1 LSKPIKLIIADDH
14 VVVREGLTA
23 LIQDA
28 PDMMVVGQA
37 NTGLE
42 ALDLIDRHKPHLALL
57 DISMPYMTGLE
68 AAAKIKSEHPQTPV
82 VILTMHEET
91 AFFFEA
97 LRAGAA
103 GYIMKG
109 AASDELL
116 KAIRVVCRGDIYLP
130 PHLTGLLVQNYLM
143 THQSAPPPD
152 DPLTSREREVLK
164 LIAQGMTN
172 RKIAQQ
178 LTISINTVKSHRRQ
192 IYQKLDLD
200 ERADIVAYAIN
211 RGFLYA

>member
-1 LSKPIKLIIADDH
+1 
-14 VVVREGLTA
+14 
-23 LIQDA
+23 
-28 PDMMVVGQA
+28 MMVVGQA

>member
-1 LSKPIKLIIADDH
+1 MTQSIKLIIADDH
-14 VVVREGLTA
+14 IVVREGLAA

-37 NTGLE
+37 NTGRE

-57 DISMPYMTGLE
+57 DISMPHMTGLE
-68 AAAKIKSEHPQTPV
+68 AAVKIRDQYPQTPV
-82 VILTMHEET
+82 IILTMHEEK

-103 GYIMKG
+103 GYIKKG
-109 AASDELL
+109 APSDELL
-116 KAIRVVCRGDIYLP
+116 KAIRIVGRGDIYLP
-130 PHLTGLLVQNYLM
+130 PDLTGLLVQNYLI
-143 THQSAPPPD
+143 THQPAPPPD

>member
-1 LSKPIKLIIADDH
+1 MSQPIKLVIADDH
-14 VVVREGLTA
+14 TIVREGLAA
-23 LIQDA
+23 LLEDA
-28 PDMMVVGQA
+28 PDMTVVGLA
-37 NTGLE
+37 NTGVE
-42 ALDLIDRHKPHLALL
+42 ALNLVRQHKPHLALL
-57 DISMPYMTGLE
+57 DISMPHMTGLE
-68 AAAKIKSEHPQTPV
+68 AAVQIKAEHPQILV
-82 VILTMHEET
+82 IILTMHEDK

-109 AASDELL
+109 AASAELL
-116 KAIRVVCRGDIYLP
+116 KAIRIVCQGDVYLP
-130 PHLTGLLVQNYLM
+130 PDLTGLLVQNYLI
-143 THQSAPPPD
+143 THQTTPPAD
-152 DPLTSREREVLK
+152 NLLTSRECEVLK

-192 IYQKLDLD
+192 IYQKLNLD
-200 ERADIVAYAIN
+200 DRADIVAYAIN